1 MYFNINQHMEEC
13 GNMIKLAPSVLAAN
27 FAALGQDINT
37 VEQAGC
43 EYLHLDVM
51 DGMFVPNISIGPPVI
66 RSIRKNSKLVF
77 DVHLMVERPERYL
90 KDFAEAGADIIT
102 IHAEAVEDLKKVIM
116 TIKDLG
122 IKASV
127 SIKPETKVEVLT
139 EVLPLIDM
147 VLIMTVNPGFG
158 GQSLIPHTID
168 KVRELRELC
177 NRTGNDIDI
186 EVDGGINID
195 NVATLIEAGANVI
208 VAGTSVFSGDI
219 KKNVMIFKEVFADA
233 IGGTETR

>member
-1 MYFNINQHMEEC
+1 MEEC

-102 IHAEAVEDLKKVIM
+102 IHAEAVEDLKKAIM
-116 TIKDLG
+116 AIKDLG

-127 SIKPETKVEVLT
+127 SIKPETKVEVLI

-158 GQSLIPHTID
+158 GQSLIQHTID

-177 NRTGNDIDI
+177 KRTGYDIDI